1 MSHVINFKI
10 SGPSLKLKHLETYSC
25 VLENLVSFKYMG
37 AMINLSFNYTP
48 QLIKASFA
56 RPYACYI
63 IKSLF
68 QPPSYLFQL
77 QTPVLDIG
85 TEVSMKVQNF
95 APPTPLFLF
104 FERKNIE
111 IKVEGLSI
119 FVVI

>member
-1 MSHVINFKI
+1 MSHVMNFKI
-10 SGPSLKLKHLETYSC
+10 SGPSLKLKHLKTYSC

-37 AMINLSFNYTP
+37 VMINLSFNYTP

-56 RPYACYI
+56 GPHACYI

-85 TEVSMKVQNF
+85 IEVS
-95 APPTPLFLF
+95 T
-104 FERKNIE
+104 
-111 IKVEGLSI
+111 
-119 FVVI
+119 

>member
-1 MSHVINFKI
+1 
-10 SGPSLKLKHLETYSC
+10 
-25 VLENLVSFKYMG
+25 MG

-56 RPYACYI
+56 RPHACYI

-85 TEVSMKVQNF
+85 TEYLVFGSIMTIGAMLGAVLSGRIADILGHRGVSF
-95 APPTPLFLF
+95 ANSLYMSLGICKDFRCIMF
-104 FERKNIE
+104 FNSS
-111 IKVEGLSI
+111 VLLLQLC
-119 FVVI
+119 